1 MAAPPAAAPCAGGR
15 ISAVFPAP
23 HSASACVYFAS
34 SLSTLTLR
42 HESEKRRLNVARAR
56 PFYDPPR
63 AGARAGDAPSL
74 EFAAL
79 FVRVERVLIQKVLAR
94 LDAIELPSAC
104 GVANL

>member
-1 MAAPPAAAPCAGGR
+1 MYHSIAEPLAAPCAGGR

-56 PFYDPPR
+56 PFDDPP
-63 AGARAGDAPSL
+63 ARGRTS
-74 EFAAL
+74 
-79 FVRVERVLIQKVLAR
+79 
-94 LDAIELPSAC
+94 
-104 GVANL
+104 G